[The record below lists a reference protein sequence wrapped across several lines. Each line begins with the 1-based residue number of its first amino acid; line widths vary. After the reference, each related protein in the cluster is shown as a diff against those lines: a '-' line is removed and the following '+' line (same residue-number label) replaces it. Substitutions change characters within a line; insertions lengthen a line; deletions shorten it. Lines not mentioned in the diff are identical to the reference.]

1 MSYSCV
7 NWVENEHLSVSD
19 NTELETLSIRFRY
32 ANQDHDLIDKY
43 VEAKL
48 FSSLVC
54 LRDMLWINDNVCF
67 LVI

>member
-32 ANQDHDLIDKY
+32 ANQDHDLIDNVFEKWD
-43 VEAKL
+43 E
-48 FSSLVC
+48 
-54 LRDMLWINDNVCF
+54 ML
-67 LVI
+67 